1 MFDNSEYYVDGV
13 RKDIQRLIDLGYRL
27 ETAVEILKIAELRLI
42 TSCINY
48 NSYRKTNDFAICGT
62 VGTHEE

>member
-1 MFDNSEYYVDGV
+1 MFDNSKHYMDGI
-13 RKDIQRLIDLGYRL
+13 RDDLKRLIDLGYPP
-27 ETAVEILKIAELRLI
+27 EISIEILKIAELRLI

-48 NSYRKTNDFAICGT
+48 NSYRGSNDFAICGT